1 MFETYQ
7 ISSFRLQRK
16 GDQANLS
23 AIVQRIRRDYDFIDI
38 AKDSEQESG
47 RDDTMNVH
55 SEVQNQNETNDEIEK
70 DVKVNPEYASQNY
83 AEENTPK
90 LVQSKIRTYFSSINY
105 VPKDILDQENKDKL
119 LKAILVLW
127 VDFKNKRK
135 FKRMMS
141 VKSWVKLIDTNAN
154 N

>member
-55 SEVQNQNETNDEIEK
+55 SEVQNQNEINDVTDK

-83 AEENTPK
+83 VEENTPK

-105 VPKDILDQENKDKL
+105 EPKDILDQENKDKL

-141 VKSWVKLIDTNAN
+141 VKS
-154 N
+154 